1 MLKYIGSSWKRNRE
15 RLFLLI
21 IGVLI
26 ISAGLSYLF
35 HLTETTKGTVI
46 ENLQKSWV
54 SSYDVV
60 VKPKDSISENL
71 LEPNYLNGITGGIS
85 IDQFKT
91 IKEIE
96 GVEIA
101 APISIVG
108 YSELGVIHKELFK
121 ENELTSGI
129 YRVHMNEQGNDGTGN
144 FNIKDY
150 SYYFT
155 EGSNVNE
162 NVQGLY
168 EHDGNKE
175 QMISQMQLLVGI
187 DPIEEAKLVGL
198 DQAIEALGSSRY
210 FDILQDR
217 AKQIRDTNG
226 FEIPVIINTD
236 SFSKTNHNVRLE
248 KLDLAFETEE
258 QQKKAIAEIS
268 SNGGLEFLDTLPK
281 GEVIKSINLTSKEL
295 EDNYFHSLTGIIS
308 SHNKENLNPNL
319 EASKASMVI
328 YKSSPLQYE
337 KNVSPFPER
346 WNHAFIT
353 KQIPINLE
361 FPFDLAVPKMGYR
374 DLPMV
379 DSLRE
384 KKHGEPLPLL
394 PYVTYN
400 VVGFYNPNNITAT
413 KDPLNELPLETY
425 RPPQAKLVLD
435 ENSKPISPPSD
446 VIGIGNPTGFL
457 TNPPNILTTLEAAE
471 MLTNG
476 NSISSIR
483 VKINGVDGVSETS
496 QKRVES
502 IAKEITDK
510 TGLVTVVTLGSSP
523 QPTITEIQ
531 KGKST
536 LGWIEQP
543 WINIGNAITIF
554 RETSLG
560 YSGVIIS
567 MLLVAVVYVFST
579 SLVSFLSRRKE
590 FSILLSLGWQISHIR
605 KILMIESV
613 LQWMMV
619 VFISSC
625 IEYIIYIQEG
635 VFSTNNILYIST
647 FGFLV
652 YALSLIPLVVMV
664 HTITPYE
671 AMRSGEISTLGKRV
685 IHTNGT
691 ISLVFNNILSKWK
704 RNLLSLLVIAMP
716 TSLFS
721 FYLFVTYRLQ
731 GVLYTSFL
739 GEYVALSIDVT
750 HYFTLAITFGLA
762 ILTTAEIM
770 WQNITERKNEIGI
783 LQAIGWGRSAIRVSI
798 IMEGAIIGFIA
809 GLTGLIISTIGIGFI
824 YGEFS
829 TESFLIFGATMLV
842 PIIIGIVGSIL
853 PSEIGVRTKQINAMK
868 AS

>member
-1 MLKYIGSSWKRNRE
+1 MMKYIGSSWKRNRE

-21 IGVLI
+21 IGVMV
-26 ISAGLSYLF
+26 ISSGLSYLF
-35 HLTETTKGTVI
+35 HLTETTKGTVV

-54 SSYDVV
+54 SSYDIV
-60 VKPKDSISENL
+60 VKPKDSLNESL

-85 IDQFKT
+85 IDQFNT

-96 GVEIA
+96 GIEIA

-108 YSELGVIHKELFK
+108 YAELGVIHKELYK
-121 ENELTSGI
+121 EELSTGI
-129 YRVHMNEQGNDGTGN
+129 YRVHINEQGNDGLEN

-155 EGSNVNE
+155 KGSTLKEDVPGLIEQDVNRE
-162 NVQGLY
+162 IPL
-168 EHDGNKE
+168 
-175 QMISQMQLLVGI
+175 SQMQLLVGV

-198 DQAIEALGSSRY
+198 DKAIEPIGNSRY
-210 FDILQDR
+210 FNSLKDR
-217 AKQIRDTNG
+217 AKLKEGFNS

-236 SFSKTNHNVRLE
+236 SFSQTYHTIRLE
-248 KLDLAFETEE
+248 KLNLGFDTE
-258 QQKKAIAEIS
+258 QQQKDSAREITN
-268 SNGGLEFLDTLPK
+268 NGGLEFLDTLPN
-281 GEVIKSINLTSKEL
+281 GELINTISLTSKEL
-295 EDNYFHSLTGIIS
+295 EYNYFHALTGIS
-308 SHNKENLNPNL
+308 PEHGEGSLNPLL
-319 EASKASMVI
+319 EPRETSMVI
-328 YKSSPLQYE
+328 YKSSPLQFE
-337 KNVSPFPER
+337 ENESPFEER
-346 WNHAFIT
+346 WKHAFIT
-353 KQIPINLE
+353 KKVHINLE
-361 FPFDLAVPKMGYR
+361 FPFNIAVPKEGYR

-384 KKHGEPLPLL
+384 VKKGELPLL
-394 PYVTYN
+394 PFIKYN
-400 VVGFYNPNNITAT
+400 VVGFYNPNNITAS

-435 ENSKPISPPSD
+435 ENSKPINPPSD

-457 TNPPNILTTLEAAE
+457 TNPPNIITTIEATE

-483 VKINGVDGVSETS
+483 IKINGVDGVGETS

-502 IAKEITDK
+502 IAKEIADK

-531 KGKST
+531 KGDST

-554 RETSLG
+554 RETTLG

-590 FSILLSLGWQISHIR
+590 FSILLSLGWEITHIR
-605 KILMIESV
+605 NVLIIEAV
-613 LQWMMV
+613 MQWMMV
-619 VFISSC
+619 VFISSS
-625 IEYIIYIQEG
+625 IEFIIYLRG
-635 VFSTNNILYIST
+635 GLFSTNNILYIAT

-652 YALSLIPLVVMV
+652 YALSIIPLAFMV
-664 HTITPYE
+664 RKITPYE
-671 AMRSGEISTLGKRV
+671 AMRTGEISTFGKRV
-685 IHTNGT
+685 MRTKGT
-691 ISLVFNNILSKWK
+691 MSLVLNNILSKWK

-739 GEYVALSIDVT
+739 GEYVALNIDVT
-750 HYFTLAITFGLA
+750 HYITLAIAFGLA

-783 LQAIGWGRSAIRVSI
+783 LQAIGWGRSAIRFSI
-798 IMEGAIIGFIA
+798 IIEGAIIGFIA
-809 GLTGLIISTIGIGFI
+809 GLTGLIISIIVIGFI
-824 YGEFS
+824 YSEFP
-829 TESFLIFGATMLV
+829 TESYLIFSATMLV

-853 PSEIGVRTKQINAMK
+853 PSEIGVRTKPINAMK
-868 AS
+868 ES

>member
-1 MLKYIGSSWKRNRE
+1 MMKYIGSSWKRNRE

-21 IGVLI
+21 IGVMV
-26 ISAGLSYLF
+26 ISSGLSYLF
-35 HLTETTKGTVI
+35 HLTETTKGTVV

-54 SSYDVV
+54 SSYDIV
-60 VKPKDSISENL
+60 VKPKDSLNESL

-85 IDQFKT
+85 IDQFNT

-108 YSELGVIHKELFK
+108 YAELGVIHKELYK
-121 ENELTSGI
+121 EELSTGI
-129 YRVHMNEQGNDGTGN
+129 YRVHINEQGNDGLEN

-155 EGSNVNE
+155 KGSTLKEDVPGLIEQDVNRE
-162 NVQGLY
+162 IPL
-168 EHDGNKE
+168 
-175 QMISQMQLLVGI
+175 SQMQLLVGV

-198 DQAIEALGSSRY
+198 DKAIETIGNGRY
-210 FDILQDR
+210 FNSLKDR
-217 AKQIRDTNG
+217 AKLKEGFNS

-236 SFSKTNHNVRLE
+236 SFSQTYHTIRLE
-248 KLDLAFETEE
+248 KLNLGFDTE
-258 QQKKAIAEIS
+258 QQQKDSAREITN
-268 SNGGLEFLDTLPK
+268 NGGLEFLDTLPN
-281 GEVIKSINLTSKEL
+281 GELINTISLTSKEL
-295 EDNYFHSLTGIIS
+295 EYNYFHALTGIS
-308 SHNKENLNPNL
+308 PEHGEGSLNPLL
-319 EASKASMVI
+319 EPRETSMVI
-328 YKSSPLQYE
+328 YKSSPLQFE
-337 KNVSPFPER
+337 ENESPFEER
-346 WNHAFIT
+346 WKHAFIT
-353 KQIPINLE
+353 KKVHINLE
-361 FPFDLAVPKMGYR
+361 FPFNIAVPKEGYR

-384 KKHGEPLPLL
+384 VKKGELPLL
-394 PYVTYN
+394 PFIKYN
-400 VVGFYNPNNITAT
+400 VVGFYNPNNITVS

-435 ENSKPISPPSD
+435 ENSKPINPPSD

-457 TNPPNILTTLEAAE
+457 TNPPNIITTIEATE

-483 VKINGVDGVSETS
+483 IKINGVDGVGETS

-502 IAKEITDK
+502 IAKEIADK

-531 KGKST
+531 NGDST

-554 RETSLG
+554 RETTLG

-590 FSILLSLGWQISHIR
+590 FSILLSLGWDITHIR
-605 KILMIESV
+605 NVLMIEAV
-613 LQWMMV
+613 IQWMMV
-619 VFISSC
+619 IFISSS
-625 IEYIIYIQEG
+625 IEFIIYLREG
-635 VFSTNNILYIST
+635 LFSTNNILYIAT

-652 YALSLIPLVVMV
+652 YALSIIPLAFMV
-664 HTITPYE
+664 RKITPYE
-671 AMRSGEISTLGKRV
+671 AMRTGEISTFGKRV
-685 IHTNGT
+685 MRTNGT
-691 ISLVFNNILSKWK
+691 MSLVLNNILSKWK

-739 GEYVALSIDVT
+739 GEYVALNIDVT
-750 HYFTLAITFGLA
+750 HYITLAIAFGLA

-783 LQAIGWGRSAIRVSI
+783 LQAIGWGRSAIRLSI

-809 GLTGLIISTIGIGFI
+809 GLTGLIISIIVIGFI
-824 YGEFS
+824 YGEFP
-829 TESFLIFGATMLV
+829 TESFLIFSATMLV

-853 PSEIGVRTKQINAMK
+853 PSEIGVRTKPINAMK